1 MTPATSVIE
10 LSHITKSFPVIGSDG
25 ELVHFIALND
35 ITLTVNEGECAVV
48 GGANGSGKSLLMSII
63 AGLDAPSSG
72 LVQTRGRIGLI
83 FQDADSQILGETPR
97 EDIAFGVRNLRVSKQ
112 EGAARVEKVLSETGL
127 AAKADAPARFL
138 SGGEKRRLSVA
149 SILAL
154 GSSTV
159 IFDEPYANLDYGG
172 VVQVNALVSDL
183 KQSGKTVIIL
193 THELEKC
200 LALSNRFIVLYN
212 GRKVFDG
219 NADVGLT
226 QPLESW
232 GIRNPLGTYRTTRDL
247 LWR

>member
-1 MTPATSVIE
+1 MKTVIE
-10 LSHITKSFPVIGSDG
+10 LSHITKTFPVIGYDG
-25 ELVHFIALND
+25 ELAHFTALND
-35 ITLTVNEGECAVV
+35 VSLTVNEGECIVI

-72 LVQTRGRIGLI
+72 TVQTHGRIGLI

-97 EDIAFGVRNLRVSKQ
+97 EDIAFGVRNLRMNKQ
-112 EGAARVEKVLSETGL
+112 AAAARVEKALSATGL
-127 AAKADAPARFL
+127 AEKADSPARFL

-154 GSSTV
+154 ESATI
-159 IFDEPYANLDYGG
+159 IFDEPFANLDYGG
-172 VVQVNALVSDL
+172 VVQVNALVADL
-183 KQSGKTVIIL
+183 KKDEKTVIIL

-200 LALSNRFIVLYN
+200 MALSNRFIVLSN

-219 NADVGLT
+219 NADDGLT

-232 GIRNPLGTYRTTRDL
+232 GVRYPLRSYRTTEDL
-247 LWR
+247 IW

>member
-1 MTPATSVIE
+1 V
-10 LSHITKSFPVIGSDG
+10 
-25 ELVHFIALND
+25 
-35 ITLTVNEGECAVV
+35 TLEVNEGDCIVI

-72 LVQTRGRIGLI
+72 AVQTHGRIGLI

-97 EDIAFGVRNLRVSKQ
+97 EDIAFGARNLRLPKS
-112 EGAARVEKVLSETGL
+112 EETARVEKALSETGL
-127 AAKADAPARFL
+127 AQKADAPARFL

-154 GSSTV
+154 GSSTI

-183 KQSGKTVIIL
+183 KQKGKTVIIL

-219 NADVGLT
+219 DADDGLKL
-226 QPLESW
+226 PLESW
-232 GIRNPLGTYRTTRDL
+232 GIRNPLKSYRTTEDL
-247 LWR
+247 VWR

>member
-1 MTPATSVIE
+1 MIPVIE
-10 LSHITKSFPVIGSDG
+10 LSHITKTFPVIGHDG
-25 ELVHFIALND
+25 ESTHFTALID
-35 ITLTVNEGECAVV
+35 VSLTVNEGECAVI

-72 LVQTRGRIGLI
+72 TVQTHGRIGLI

-97 EDIAFGVRNLRVSKQ
+97 EDIAFGVRNLRVNKQ
-112 EGAARVEKVLSETGL
+112 DAAARVEKALSETGL
-127 AAKADAPARFL
+127 AEKADSPARFL

-154 GSSTV
+154 DSTTI

-183 KQSGKTVIIL
+183 KQNGKTVIIL

-200 LALSNRFIVLYN
+200 LALSNRFIVLHN
-212 GRKVFDG
+212 GRKMFDG
-219 NADVGLT
+219 TANDGLS

-232 GIRNPLGTYRTTRDL
+232 GIHNPLKSYRTTEDL